1 MVRITALMDNRTSDP
16 QRFIAEHGLSFYI
29 EYGDKTILFD
39 CGKTGAFLD
48 NAKNMGIDLTGLD
61 AVALSHGHYDHA
73 GGYRHLI
80 EAGTRCKDVYVGAD
94 FFETKYAREPEGIRN
109 LAPDWDAPF
118 VQNRGIACHRVE
130 GILEVFPGAY
140 LITGFPRCHGFETIP
155 ERFVRKKGDAW
166 IGDDFHDEICLA
178 LQTEKGIALVVG
190 CSHPGI
196 LNMVGH
202 VRTAMGQPVWAVF
215 GGTHLVE
222 ADGTRIQVTV
232 KGLKDMGLELLGLC
246 HCTGEGAV
254 SAIAA
259 MPDVKS
265 CYLAAGD
272 SITLE
277 EREEYH
283 HVTESGCQ

>member
-1 MVRITALMDNRTSDP
+1 MLQITALMDDKPPKDS
-16 QRFIAEHGLSFYI
+16 ALLSEHGLSFFVQCHNLRL
-29 EYGDKTILFD
+29 LFD
-39 CGKTGAFLD
+39 CGMTDAAQQ
-48 NAKNMGIDLTGLD
+48 NARTLSIDLRNLD
-61 AVALSHGHYDHA
+61 GVILSHSHYDHA
-73 GGYRHLI
+73 GGFRSLAEQDLQIPILYTGPGFFRSKFAWKEGQLRDLSCGFDLGFLKEHAIAHREITGAVQIHPGVWLI
-80 EAGTRCKDVYVGAD
+80 S
-94 FFETKYAREPEGIRN
+94 
-109 LAPDWDAPF
+109 
-118 VQNRGIACHRVE
+118 
-130 GILEVFPGAY
+130 
-140 LITGFPRCHGFETIP
+140 GFPRVHEFETIP
-155 ERFVRKKGDAW
+155 DRFVLKTASGLVHDA
-166 IGDDFHDEICLA
+166 FSDEVCMALEVEGGLA
-178 LQTEKGIALVVG
+178 VLVG

-277 EREEYH
+277 EREEYC